1 MQELTVKQKNYC
13 HYFVETGN
21 QSQAYR
27 MAGYTCNS
35 ENTAKVEACRLMKKP
50 AIQAYIQELM
60 EQKDNEKIASQDE
73 VLEFLTKTMRDTN
86 CPVAQ
91 RIRSAELLGKRY
103 ATFID
108 KVQQENSGEVN
119 ILIIDEE
126 E

>member
-21 QSQAYR
+21 QTQAYK
-27 MAGYTCNS
+27 MAGYACNS

-50 AIQAYIQELM
+50 EIQAYIQELM

-73 VLEFLTKTMRDTN
+73 VLEFLTKTMRDAEQ
-86 CPVAQ
+86 PIAQ
-91 RIRSAELLGKRY
+91 RIRSAELIGKRY
-103 ATFID
+103 ATFVD